1 MKSSNFR
8 KLRMEVQT
16 LKTCLQAFRKLDEEL
31 KQYNEKAAELRRE
44 KKEIEDK
51 MSQILSMP
59 EYSSLEKLENSEDG
73 SILRISR
80 PAEWKKGW
88 SMSKKELQ
96 DGLNDYFWV
105 IKKTT
110 HEPGW
115 EPNAEECFGLLVD
128 KQEKKMIAT
137 EFAFDRTLAKP
148 KKLKV

>member
-1 MKSSNFR
+1 
-8 KLRMEVQT
+8 MEVQT

>member
-1 MKSSNFR
+1 
-8 KLRMEVQT
+8 
-16 LKTCLQAFRKLDEEL
+16 
-31 KQYNEKAAELRRE
+31 
-44 KKEIEDK
+44 
-51 MSQILSMP
+51 
-59 EYSSLEKLENSEDG
+59 
-73 SILRISR
+73 
-80 PAEWKKGW
+80 
-88 SMSKKELQ
+88 MSKKELQ